1 MTMAKNDYRSLSRA
15 LCLQG
20 ALLLILALAP
30 SPLSA
35 QEERRALSKSVPEYP
50 ELARRMKLA
59 GIVKVEITIAPNG
72 AVLKAVVVGG
82 HPLLGESAVAAAK
95 RWKFAPS
102 GAESTQILSFKFNP

>member
-1 MTMAKNDYRSLSRA
+1 MAKNIRRSFARV
-15 LCLQG
+15 CLLPG
-20 ALLLILALAP
+20 TLLLGLALAS

-72 AVLKAVVVGG
+72 TVLKAVVKGG

-95 RWKFAPS
+95 RWKFSPS
-102 GAESTQILSFKFNP
+102 NAESTQILTFKFNP